1 MYSND
6 IGLIRIIGEF
16 KFTDMVQPIEYSEH
30 ELQDGAVLTLTG
42 WGIDDVSKSKLYYEL
57 K

>member
-1 MYSND
+1 MFAND

-16 KFTDMVQPIEYSEH
+16 EFTDLVQPIEYSER

-42 WGIDDVSKSKLYYEL
+42 WGIDNVGKSNWLYDL